1 MVKDSIL
8 EIIAQGAWNGG
19 TPVDNAVYA
28 NRGMV
33 FKGGIPVTPKSIEDR
48 IGVRTRITAPPDQRI
63 GVLAFRDLLEQSKID
78 PARIR
83 VIISASNVGED
94 KYDPGP
100 FSKYSFDLVRKSCPG
115 ALVFDLYAGCPGF
128 NVAVE
133 ALFMLSVSGFLG
145 PGDLSVI
152 VGAENIHRAQPFKPL
167 DTSNLIFGDDALATV
182 LETGDC
188 SGTAGEGEILAEAR
202 VELGGD
208 FVAAIAEKIAE
219 WAREERLGGII
230 VDNQL
235 GKVKY
240 RIPASAARVQHAM
253 VERLFPKEA
262 ASGLF
267 QNFRAALE
275 FYDTHEMG
283 FAFDVMTLDS
293 DSRTVKT
300 VAEAYTSAGEYGR
313 VVSVYL
319 PPGET
324 ALLSLHQGRKGKS
337 FAAPQKG
344 VFDTST
350 RTHGCFA
357 SFIELQEEGGDFFG
371 DIDGKGVFL
380 HATRGAKHHLSRF
393 LGRNRLT
400 LQEIDLLIEH
410 QANFAM
416 IPLTL
421 EQVLGNGRPVA
432 KEEVADYIAQKMVTN
447 VHLRGNCSVVCMQR
461 LPYDLERGTLQP
473 DTLQGYPINRN
484 LKNLKESRL
493 ILFDSVGAGM
503 TRSSF
508 LMRK

>member
-1 MVKDSIL
+1 MAKDSIL

-19 TPVDNAVYA
+19 TPVDNAA
-28 NRGMV
+28 FENRGML
-33 FKGGIPVTPKSIEDR
+33 FKGGIPVTPKTIEER

-83 VIISASNVGED
+83 AIISASNVGED
-94 KYDPGP
+94 KNDPGP
-100 FSKYSFDLVRKSCPG
+100 FSSYSFDLVRKSCPG
-115 ALVFDLYAGCPGF
+115 AVVFDLYAGCPGF
-128 NVAVE
+128 NVTVE
-133 ALFMLSVSGFLG
+133 TLFMLSVSGFLA

-152 VGAENIHRAQPFKPL
+152 IGAENIHRAQPFKPL

-182 LETGDC
+182 LETGDRAE
-188 SGTAGEGEILAEAR
+188 SAGGGEILTESR
-202 VELGGD
+202 VEVGGD
-208 FVAAIAEKIAE
+208 FVAALAEKIAE
-219 WAREERLGGII
+219 WAREGHLDGII

-235 GKVKY
+235 GKVQY
-240 RIPASAARVQHAM
+240 RIPATAARVQHAV
-253 VERLFPKEA
+253 VERLFPEET

-275 FYDTHEMG
+275 FYDSHEMG

-293 DSRTVKT
+293 EPRTVKT
-300 VAEAYTSAGEYGR
+300 IAGAYTSTGRYGR

-319 PPGET
+319 APGKP
-324 ALLSLHQGRKGKS
+324 AFLSLHQGRKGKS
-337 FAAPQKG
+337 FSAPPKG
-344 VFDTST
+344 ILDTST

-357 SFIELQEEGGDFFG
+357 GFIELKEENGDFFG
-371 DIDGKGVFL
+371 EIDGKGVFL
-380 HATRGAKHHLSRF
+380 HATRGAKHHLSGF
-393 LGRNRLT
+393 LSRNLLT
-400 LQEIDLLIEH
+400 LKEIDLLIEH

-421 EQVLGNGRPVA
+421 EQVIGNGHPGA
-432 KEEVADYIAQKMVTN
+432 KDEVADYIAHKMVTN

-461 LPYDLERGTLQP
+461 LPYDLKRGALQP
-473 DTLQGYPINRN
+473 DTLQGYAINRN
-484 LKNLKESRL
+484 LQNLKEARL

-508 LMRK
+508 LLRK

>member
-1 MVKDSIL
+1 MAKDSIL

-19 TPVDNAVYA
+19 TPVDNAVYE

-33 FKGGIPVTPKSIEDR
+33 FKGGIPVTPKTIEER

-63 GVLAFRDLLEQSKID
+63 GVLAFRDLLEHSGID
-78 PARIR
+78 PTRIR

-94 KYDPGP
+94 KNDPGP
-100 FSKYSFDLVRKSCPG
+100 FSRYSFDLVRKSCPG
-115 ALVFDLYAGCPGF
+115 ALVLDLYAGCPGF

-133 ALFMLSVSGFLG
+133 TLFMLSVSGFLA

-152 VGAENIHRAQPFKPL
+152 VGAENIHRAQVFKPL

-182 LETGDC
+182 LETGDRV
-188 SGTAGEGEILAEAR
+188 GTAGGGEILAESR
-202 VELGGD
+202 VETGD
-208 FVAAIAEKIAE
+208 NFVATIAEKLAE
-219 WAREERLGGII
+219 WAREGHIDGII

-235 GKVKY
+235 GKVQY
-240 RIPASAARVQHAM
+240 RIPATAVRLQHAM
-253 VERLFPKEA
+253 AERLFPEETA
-262 ASGLF
+262 AGLF
-267 QNFRAALE
+267 QNFRAALD
-275 FYDTHEMG
+275 FYDSHEMG

-293 DSRTVKT
+293 DSRIVKNI
-300 VAEAYTSAGEYGR
+300 AGAYTSAGTYGR

-319 PPGET
+319 APGGP
-324 ALLSLHQGRKGKS
+324 AFLSLHQGRKEKS
-337 FAAPQKG
+337 FSAPPKG
-344 VFDTST
+344 IFDTST

-357 SFIELQEEGGDFFG
+357 GFIELREENGDVFG
-371 DIDGKGVFL
+371 EIDGKGVFL
-380 HATRGAKHHLSRF
+380 HATRGAKHHLSGF
-393 LGRNRLT
+393 LSRNRLT

-421 EQVLGNGRPVA
+421 EQVIGNGHPGA
-432 KEEVADYIAQKMVTN
+432 KEEVAAYIADKMVTN

-461 LPYDLERGTLQP
+461 LPYDLKRGALRP

-484 LKNLKESRL
+484 LQNLRDARL

-508 LMRK
+508 LVRK